1 MSDFLSFQLTDD
13 FIEPY
18 SALKPDWGFPIGGGN
33 FLSELVYVNKY
44 SALKDDGSKE
54 QWYETCRRCV
64 EGMYSILK
72 DHCKKNKTPWN
83 DLKAQKSARDAY
95 DRMFHFKW
103 TPPGRGLQHMGR
115 EAIHSRQD
123 SSFLQNCFAGTEELI
138 TLTGPQAFQDLVDE
152 ELAVWTTNGWQSAV
166 VQSFGVQEV
175 QRVTFKPNGI
185 RSLAL
190 RDVVVTPDHRWILSD
205 GTETTKLKVG
215 DVVKQSVVPG
225 GEYMEDYHQG
235 MVHGLIFG
243 DGGQTSY
250 QYADGRH
257 GYELRCCDAR
267 TQELAN
273 HPELKN
279 IWDKIYKDR
288 PSGDGDWFFF
298 VKSQDLLKEFP
309 VGKSHDYLRGFMN
322 GWIGSDAWIAP
333 EGSYKL
339 DSQRSDSYEWLQ
351 RHAASAGYQLVG
363 YHQDNAATNFG
374 DRKAPLNRFTLRDYK
389 NTIPWRVVSIVPLDE
404 TEVFC
409 AVVPNTASFA
419 LSSGIYTGNCAFL
432 TTAKLSAHSVWEAT
446 GPFTRMMEMSMCV
459 DGDTWVMTT
468 EGPRKI
474 KEIDMPL
481 DVYVS
486 GEKHA
491 APYGAWATGIK
502 DTVLLETEE
511 GYSMRLTNDH
521 RVRTV
526 TYGRTTNNRVTESF
540 AWVEAGKLKSGDKI
554 LLSDQY
560 GINWL
565 GEGTWDE
572 GYLTGACLG
581 DGWKNTTS
589 FVVAAYKKDIAYES
603 IKTQALSSVASVSR
617 RALAGGWT
625 EKNKDCDTLTIGTWV
640 SKYLDVS
647 PKIMLDEIEKAS
659 KEFYQGFLRGFFDAD
674 GGVVINPKSNSVQVC
689 QSNLDTLQRV
699 QRMLLRLGVKS
710 NIQVKRGESVP
721 MAILGVDTVSNPSWN
736 LVISSDAILRFA
748 DVVGFSKGPKADALH
763 TLTQQGFYHSYMS
776 ARVRSVVPAGE
787 TVTYDISVPSI
798 EAFDAN
804 GLYVHNCGIGVGFD
818 TRGANNLALH
828 EPSLE
833 KKDIFIVE
841 DSREGW
847 AEAIGVLLE
856 SYFFKNRNYVEFDYT
871 QIRPS
876 GALLKSFG
884 GRASGPQPLID
895 CIERVRFLLGER
907 EGEKLTSRDIVD
919 VMNLIG
925 KAVVA
930 GGARRSAQIAFGS
943 VDDDDYTSIKD
954 WTLPENQLRTDPDH
968 GWAWN
973 SNNSVFVEG
982 EIPKELIDKTVLN
995 GEPGYMWLD
1004 LAQQYG
1010 RMVDPP
1016 NGADYRAMG
1025 GNPCLE
1031 QTLEPWECCTLVET
1045 FPTKHTDFSD
1055 YRETLKAAY
1064 LYGKA
1069 VTLLPT
1075 AWPETNEVMA
1085 RNRRIGC
1092 SMSGDAEFVETR
1104 SWAELQEWQDEGYK
1118 FINHRD
1124 KKYSEWLAV
1133 RESIKKTSIKP
1144 SGTVSLVAAVTP
1156 GVHWPVSAGSHIRRV
1171 RYSVNDPL
1179 VAKLEDAGYPVEPMI
1194 GDPKNTVVVTF
1205 ITQSA
1210 PIRDE
1215 RSVSI
1220 WEKAELA
1227 VMAQRWWADNQ
1238 VSATVTFLPSEEGQI
1253 APLLASK
1260 KGQIKGISFLPLRD
1274 DEVYPQAPYE
1284 RISEEDAQKMLSK
1297 VKHLKGIYKKGQEA
1311 SGDKFCDND
1320 SCTI

>member
-18 SALKPDWGFPIGGGN
+18 SALKPDWGFSIGGGN

-138 TLTGPQAFQDLVDE
+138 TLNGPQAFQDLVDQ
-152 ELAVWTTNGWQSAV
+152 ELAVWTSNGWQAGS

-175 QRVTFKPNGI
+175 QRVTFKPNGV

-190 RDVVVTPDHRWILSD
+190 RDVTVTPDHRWILSD
-205 GTETTKLKVG
+205 GTETTELKVG
-215 DVVKQSVVPG
+215 DVVKQCVVPG
-225 GEYMEDYHQG
+225 GEYMEDYHKG
-235 MVHGLIFG
+235 MLHGLIFG
-243 DGGQTSY
+243 DGGRTSY
-250 QYADGRH
+250 QYADGRC

-267 TQELAN
+267 TQELASG
-273 HPELKN
+273 PQLKDL
-279 IWDKIYKDR
+279 WDEVYKDR
-288 PSGDGDWFFF
+288 PSGNGDWFFF
-298 VKSQDLLKEFP
+298 LKSHDQLKEFP
-309 VGKSHDYLRGFMN
+309 VGKSHDYLRGFVN
-322 GWIGSDAWIAP
+322 GWIGADAWIAP
-333 EGSYKL
+333 GGSYKL
-339 DSQRSDSYEWLQ
+339 DSQRHDAYEWLQ

-363 YHQDNAATNFG
+363 YRQDNAVTNFG
-374 DRKAPLNRFTLRDYK
+374 ERKAPLNRFTLRDYK
-389 NTIPWRVVSIVPLDE
+389 STIPWRVVSIVPLAE
-404 TEVFC
+404 TEVYC
-409 AVVPNTASFA
+409 AVVPTTASFTLA
-419 LSSGIYTGNCAFL
+419 SGIYTGNCAFL

-474 KEIDMPL
+474 KEIDMPMDL
-481 DVYVS
+481 FVS

-491 APYGAWATGIK
+491 APHGAWPTGVK
-502 DTVLLETEE
+502 DTVLIETEE
-511 GYSMRLTNDH
+511 GYAMRLTGDH

-526 TYGRTTNNRVTESF
+526 SYGRTTNNRVTESF
-540 AWVEAGKLKSGDKI
+540 EWVEAGQLKPNDKI
-554 LLSDQY
+554 VLSDQY
-560 GINWL
+560 GIDWFSD
-565 GEGTWDE
+565 GSWDE

-589 FVVAAYKKDIAYES
+589 FVVAAYKKDSAYES
-603 IKTQALSSVASVSR
+603 IKTQALSSVANVSR
-617 RALAGGWT
+617 RAIAGGWT

-640 SKYLDVS
+640 GEYLDVS
-647 PKIMLDEIEKAS
+647 PKMMRDKIEQAS
-659 KEFYQGFLRGFFDAD
+659 KEFYQGFLRGLFDAD
-674 GGVVINPKSNSVQVC
+674 GGVTIAGKSNIVSLS

-699 QRMLLRLGVKS
+699 QRMLLRLGIKS
-710 NIQVKRGESVP
+710 NIQVKRAESTP
-721 MAILGVDTVSNPSWN
+721 TTILGVDTVSGPAWT

-748 DVVGFSKGPKADALH
+748 DVVGFSDGPKSEALQ
-763 TLTQQGFYHSYMS
+763 TLTEQDFYHSYMNT
-776 ARVRSVVPAGE
+776 RVKSVLPAGE
-787 TVTYDISVPSI
+787 TLTYDISVPSL

-833 KKDIFIVE
+833 KKDIFVVE

>member
-18 SALKPDWGFPIGGGN
+18 SALKPDWGFSIGGGN

-138 TLTGPQAFQDLVDE
+138 TLTGPQALQDLVDE
-152 ELAVWTTNGWQSAV
+152 EIAVWTTNGWQAGV

-205 GTETTKLKVG
+205 GTETTELKVG
-215 DVVKQSVVPG
+215 DIVKQSVVPG
-225 GEYMEDYHQG
+225 GEYMEDYHLG
-235 MVHGLIFG
+235 MIHGLIFG

-250 QYADGRH
+250 QYADGQH

-288 PSGDGDWFFF
+288 PSGNGDWFFF
-298 VKSQDLLKEFP
+298 VKTHDELKEFP
-309 VGKSHDYLRGFMN
+309 IGKSHDYLRGFMN

-351 RHAASAGYQLVG
+351 RNAASAGYQLVG
-363 YHQDNAATNFG
+363 YHQDNAPTNFG
-374 DRKAPLNRFTLRDYK
+374 ERKAPLNRFTLRDYK

-404 TEVFC
+404 TEVYC
-409 AVVPNTASFA
+409 AVVPSVSSFA
-419 LSSGIYTGNCAFL
+419 LASGIYTGNCAFL

-474 KEIDMPL
+474 KEIDMPMDL
-481 DVYVS
+481 FVS

-491 APYGAWATGIK
+491 APHGAWPTGVK
-502 DTVLLETEE
+502 DTVLIETEE
-511 GYSMRLTNDH
+511 GYAMRLTGDH

-526 TYGRTTNNRVTESF
+526 SYGRTTNNRVTESF
-540 AWVEAGKLKSGDKI
+540 EWVEAGQLKPNDKI
-554 LLSDQY
+554 VLSDQY
-560 GINWL
+560 GIDWFSD
-565 GEGTWDE
+565 GSWDE

-589 FVVAAYKKDIAYES
+589 FVVAAYKKDSAYES
-603 IKTQALSSVASVSR
+603 IKTQALSSVANVSR
-617 RALAGGWT
+617 RAIAGGWT

-640 SKYLDVS
+640 GEYLDVS
-647 PKIMLDEIEKAS
+647 PKMMRDKIEQAS
-659 KEFYQGFLRGFFDAD
+659 KEFYQGFLRGLFDAD
-674 GGVVINPKSNSVQVC
+674 GGVTIAGKSNIVSLS

-699 QRMLLRLGVKS
+699 QRMLLRLGIKS
-710 NIQVKRGESVP
+710 NIQVKRAESTP
-721 MAILGVDTVSNPSWN
+721 TTILGVDTVSGPAWT

-748 DVVGFSKGPKADALH
+748 DVVGFSDGPKSEALQ
-763 TLTQQGFYHSYMS
+763 TLTEQDFYHSYMNT
-776 ARVRSVVPAGE
+776 RVKSVLPAGE
-787 TVTYDISVPSI
+787 TLTYDISVPSL

-833 KKDIFIVE
+833 KKDIFVVE